1 MIFVIYLIRLMK
13 HKASAD
19 YKALRG
25 AAILARYQEKEAR
38 CHVET
43 ADEEQMAEFDELFGV
58 MDVTTN
64 KCDG

>member
-1 MIFVIYLIRLMK
+1 MIRLMK

-38 CHVET
+38 CRVEA
-43 ADEEQMAEFDELFGV
+43 ADEEQLAEFDELFGV
-58 MDVTTN
+58 KDEALLN
-64 KCDG
+64 KALAEKYGI